1 MAKPFFSIVIPT
13 KNRPELLRDAIRS
26 VLLQNFDDYELIVSD
41 NFNDERTKKT
51 VDEFKDNHH
60 LNYIRAES
68 ELNIPDHWEFATKNT
83 KGVYTLILI
92 DRAFLGQ
99 GALRDIHD
107 IIIES
112 KEAPVF
118 FWKYG
123 YFDEQKKVLRGE
135 KEEEGAQIL
144 KSKNLLRNFGSTL
157 DAHYL
162 PRPHVGCYRFDIVQ
176 KIKQNIGRLYLP
188 FGPDYTSSLL
198 ALAYSDSVIYLPRPL
213 VFFQGASLSSGTQAQ
228 VSVVSYLKSLNL
240 SDPYKYVPIKAPIN
254 TNLIFNDFLKIR
266 SLAGDNFKDID
277 IDWIFYFG
285 IIYQELIEKKMIW
298 GVDKK
303 VQAELLEEWAK
314 ALALF
319 DKQFQMAV
327 KKELR
332 KRWINVVK
340 SYIRKTFMG
349 DFLAKIK
356 RAFLGK
362 PTRFYSSALEAGGFK
377 S

>member
-1 MAKPFFSIVIPT
+1 M
-13 KNRPELLRDAIRS
+13 
-26 VLLQNFDDYELIVSD
+26 
-41 NFNDERTKKT
+41 
-51 VDEFKDNHH
+51 
-60 LNYIRAES
+60 
-68 ELNIPDHWEFATKNT
+68 
-83 KGVYTLILI
+83 
-92 DRAFLGQ
+92 
-99 GALRDIHD
+99 
-107 IIIES
+107 
-112 KEAPVF
+112 
-118 FWKYG
+118 
-123 YFDEQKKVLRGE
+123 
-135 KEEEGAQIL
+135 
-144 KSKNLLRNFGSTL
+144 
-157 DAHYL
+157 
-162 PRPHVGCYRFDIVQ
+162 
-176 KIKQNIGRLYLP
+176 
-188 FGPDYTSSLL
+188 
-198 ALAYSDSVIYLPRPL
+198 
-213 VFFQGASLSSGTQAQ
+213 SSGTQAQ

>member
-1 MAKPFFSIVIPT
+1 M
-13 KNRPELLRDAIRS
+13 
-26 VLLQNFDDYELIVSD
+26 
-41 NFNDERTKKT
+41 
-51 VDEFKDNHH
+51 
-60 LNYIRAES
+60 
-68 ELNIPDHWEFATKNT
+68 NIPDHWEFATKNT
-83 KGVYTLILI
+83 KGVYTLILT

-112 KEAPVF
+112 KEASVF

-123 YFDEQKKVLRGE
+123 YFNEQKKVLRGE
-135 KEEEGAQIL
+135 KEEEGSQIL
-144 KSKNLLRNFGSTL
+144 KSKDLLRNFGSTL

-240 SDPYKYVPIKAPIN
+240 FDPYKYVPIKAPIN
-254 TNLIFNDFLKIR
+254 TSLIFNDFLKIR
-266 SLAGDNFKDID
+266 SLVGDNFKDID